1 MGAVYLAASTDVSH
15 AVIGVGGGPYAL
27 LLPRSTDFATLFDV
41 LRLRYPR
48 SLDRMAAIALIQ
60 ALWDRMDPSG
70 WSSYVGGGLPGTP
83 AHRAIFQY
91 GLGDAQVTWLGCH
104 AIARSAGASI
114 FASNALEGNETLG
127 YFPTVADDAVLTT
140 GSAMVGYG
148 FGFPTVPFI
157 NVPPSDGVD
166 AHECVRRNPA
176 AQAQMAHFFETGE
189 IINTC
194 GGTCYFPNP
203 QC

>member
-1 MGAVYLAASTDVSH
+1 VTR
-15 AVIGVGGGPYAL
+15 AVIGVYGGPYAL
-27 LLPRSTDFATLFDV
+27 LLPRSTDFAVLFDV

-70 WSSYVGGGLPGTP
+70 WAGYVGGGLPGTP
-83 AHRAIFQY
+83 AHRAIFQH
-91 GLGDAQVTWLGCH
+91 GLGDAQVTWLGAH
-104 AIARSAGASI
+104 AIARSAGAVI
-114 FASNALEGNETLG
+114 FASNAREGNETLDL
-127 YFPTVADDAVLTT
+127 FTAVADDAVLTT
-140 GSAMVGYG
+140 GSAMVT
-148 FGFPTVPFI
+148 FSFDFPLVPFI

-176 AQAQMAHFFETGE
+176 AQAQMAHFFKTGE

-194 GGTCYFPNP
+194 AGGGECVYPNP